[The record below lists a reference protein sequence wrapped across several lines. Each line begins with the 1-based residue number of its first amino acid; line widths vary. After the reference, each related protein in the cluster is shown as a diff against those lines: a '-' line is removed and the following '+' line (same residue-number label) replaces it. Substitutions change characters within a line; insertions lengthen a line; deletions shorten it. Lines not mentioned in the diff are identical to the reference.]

1 MLDDNVILPIGNLNS
16 YGDSCIPKNDIA
28 FKSDRKSV
36 TNQTVFEIMKKNNIR
51 LYGVPG
57 KANVTIAG
65 AVASDVH
72 GKDNLWGGSFSKNIK
87 KLELMISGNKKVEV
101 SRTINKELF
110 YSTVGGLGLTGV
122 ITDIEFIN
130 DLDELCNTVNTKVV
144 KGSGLG
150 ELFEN
155 FDIKDS
161 TYWSAWVD
169 LIDKNKKWVSFT
181 SEELK
186 NDSNIK
192 TKENFNFNPSENIIS
207 MNLDHKFLLNQINN
221 MYYFLNKEKIRTKN
235 IYETFYPITK
245 FSDTR
250 ILSGPSGLIQI
261 QFVIPENNEL
271 HAENLIN
278 LLIENNKPILCS
290 LKRLND
296 SEGLLSFCKNGWT
309 FAIDFSYKNFNRKNL
324 DKFYKLLT
332 ELGGHV
338 YLAKDYLLDEHYF
351 NAMYSKIDEWKKL

>member
-1 MLDDNVILPIGNLNS
+1 MD
-16 YGDSCIPKNDIA
+16 Y
-28 FKSDRKSV
+28 
-36 TNQTVFEIMKKNNIR
+36 
-51 LYGVPG
+51 G

-65 AVASDVH
+65 AVVVH

-169 LIDKNKKWVSFT
+169 LIDENKKWVSFT

-192 TKENFNFNPSENIIS
+192 LKKIS
-207 MNLDHKFLLNQINN
+207 ILILKILFL
-221 MYYFLNKEKIRTKN
+221 
-235 IYETFYPITK
+235 
-245 FSDTR
+245 
-250 ILSGPSGLIQI
+250 
-261 QFVIPENNEL
+261 
-271 HAENLIN
+271 
-278 LLIENNKPILCS
+278 
-290 LKRLND
+290 
-296 SEGLLSFCKNGWT
+296 
-309 FAIDFSYKNFNRKNL
+309 
-324 DKFYKLLT
+324 
-332 ELGGHV
+332 
-338 YLAKDYLLDEHYF
+338 
-351 NAMYSKIDEWKKL
+351 